1 MNCCIY
7 ERRCRNTDCMI
18 KVCVCEDELRER
30 KIIGRSCEEFFRKKG
45 VTYDISMAGDA
56 KEVLEIIE
64 EIDLLVLDIELPGM
78 DGITLKNRMQRNEQ
92 CMILFVTSHDEMMPD
107 AFGMNVIGFVEK
119 RNLSFKLSRYLNLVM
134 NMMGRDIIIEG
145 KYHSRDVMMIHS
157 EREYC
162 RLHFKDGMEILIRSS
177 LKKMEEELKG
187 ADFVKIDRAWLIH
200 LKYLEHME
208 KRAVYVAGKPISV
221 SRGCREA
228 LYKAYEKYCERNARY
243 C

>member
-1 MNCCIY
+1 M
-7 ERRCRNTDCMI
+7 DCMI
-18 KVCVCEDELRER
+18 KVCICEDELKER
-30 KIIGRSCEEFFRKKG
+30 QRIGKFCEEFFHKKG
-45 VTYDISMAGDA
+45 VASDISMVGEA
-56 KEVLEIIE
+56 KEVLEIIN
-64 EIDLLVLDIELPGM
+64 EIDLLILDIELPGM
-78 DGITLKNRMQRNEQ
+78 DGITLKNRMQRDGQ

-119 RNLSFKLSRYLNLVM
+119 RNLSFKLFRYLNLVM

-177 LKKMEEELKG
+177 LKKMEEELKE

-208 KRAVYVAGKPISV
+208 KREVYVAGKPISV

-228 LYKAYEKYCERNARY
+228 LYTAYEKFCERNARY